1 MRNVR
6 RQWKLRTSHGHYP
19 GWTPRDATCHFRTT
33 FMLSHRPVSARD
45 SRRARPWQ
53 RRDGM
58 TMSEVLIAAVILA
71 FVIMSSLTA
80 LSQAYG
86 FTRHA
91 RMVTLASQIAQSVME
106 DLRLRNFNE
115 LKTYA
120 AQTQPVNFAS
130 TLASERF
137 TSSFTTGFSL
147 TGNFTTL
154 VASSSSQLG
163 KISVNLSVSWTEQGS
178 IFTRNLTT
186 YFGEKGLSDYYYVGW
201 AP

>member
-1 MRNVR
+1 LF
-6 RQWKLRTSHGHYP
+6 LRP
-19 GWTPRDATCHFRTT
+19 
-33 FMLSHRPVSARD
+33 
-45 SRRARPWQ
+45 RARTFRAPTKCAA
-53 RRDGM
+53 M
-58 TMSEVLIAAVILA
+58 TMAEVMIAAVLLG

-80 LSQAYG
+80 LSQSYG

-106 DLRLRNFNE
+106 DLRLRNFND

-120 AQTQPVNFAS
+120 AQAQPVSFAS

-137 TSSFTTGFSL
+137 ASSFTTGFSL
-147 TGNFTTL
+147 TGRFTTL

-163 KISVNLSVSWTEQGS
+163 KISVTLTVSWTEQNVPFS
-178 IFTRNLTT
+178 RSLTT